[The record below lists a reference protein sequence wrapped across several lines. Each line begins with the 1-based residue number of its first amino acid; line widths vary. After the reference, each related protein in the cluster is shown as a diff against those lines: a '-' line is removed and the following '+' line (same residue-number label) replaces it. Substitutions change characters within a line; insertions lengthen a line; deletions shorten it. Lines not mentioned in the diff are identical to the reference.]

1 MTEKRPYESYLTN
14 TPEAKERQ
22 VEGGIKG
29 SEQSAK
35 KRSIETEKE
44 AEYNP
49 FGRKYKY
56 DIIKYLEEQ
65 YYIIETKRP
74 VVLEDWQ
81 KKRIFEPLFSLN
93 EDGLRRFSL
102 AIVGLPKKNA
112 KSTMAS
118 MVANYFL
125 FQDEPYG
132 EIILTANSKE
142 QSSWIIFDKLK
153 KSLQMNSKQLEE
165 VNIYEDVIEVK
176 KTGSTARVIAPNY
189 KTGSGTNPNLVIWDE
204 LWAYEL
210 QSDRKFWDELTT
222 VPTRKNPLSLVVS
235 YAGFDEESL
244 LHELYKK
251 GLDRTDEEMFFIWSH
266 KNLASWVTKKYL
278 NSQRERLRPNTYLR
292 LHENRWTSS
301 ESAFVSPE
309 MWDSCVD
316 LKLRPILPGFKG
328 QLSVGIDIGTKHDS
342 SCVVG
347 VYKAE
352 NKVFLGC
359 HKAWIPSKKNPI
371 DIEETVEVY
380 LRQLHKEYNV
390 DSFTYDPYQ
399 FHRSGIS
406 LAKEGLPMV
415 EFPQTTDRL
424 VLAGENLYSL
434 IKGRNLSVYKDREVR
449 NHILKAVAKE
459 TPRGFRL
466 IKSKQ
471 SDRID
476 LAIALAMSAVKAV
489 GREESTPHFYVRTD
503 SPSKP
508 SHWSDNL
515 PKPKPGERDYENWDE
530 EDDVGGLTKRR
541 RDDGWEPVGDNWE
554 NLTR

>member
-1 MTEKRPYESYLTN
+1 MAKNKKKRSKKSFLVK

-22 VEGGIKG
+22 LAGGIKG
-29 SEQSAK
+29 SEQSSK

-44 AEYNP
+44 VEYDP
-49 FGRKYKY
+49 FGRDYKN
-56 DIIKYLEEQ
+56 DIIRYLEDQ
-65 YYIIETKRP
+65 YYIIETKNP
-74 VVLEDWQ
+74 VVLENWQ
-81 KKRIFEPLFSLN
+81 KIRIFEPLFRLN
-93 EDGLRRFSL
+93 DEGLRRYSL
-102 AIVGLPKKNA
+102 AVIGLPKKNS

-132 EIILTANSKE
+132 EIILTANSRE

-153 KSLQMNSKQLEE
+153 KSLQMNQKQLEE
-165 VNIYEDVIEVK
+165 VNIFEDVIEVK
-176 KTGSTARVIAPNY
+176 KTGTIARVIAPNY

-204 LWAYEL
+204 LWAMEL
-210 QSDRKFWDELTT
+210 DRDRKFWDELTT
-222 VPTRKNPLSLVVS
+222 VPTRKNPLSLIVS
-235 YAGFDEESL
+235 YAGFDEDSL
-244 LHELYKK
+244 LYELYKK
-251 GLDRTDEEMFFIWSH
+251 GLAKADEEMFFIWSH
-266 KNLASWVTKKYL
+266 RNLASWVTKKYL
-278 NSQRERLRPNTYLR
+278 SGQRERLRPNAYLR

-309 MWDSCVD
+309 MWDACVD
-316 LKLRPILPGFKG
+316 DNLRPILPGFKG
-328 QLSVGIDIGTKHDS
+328 TLSVGIDIGVKHDS

-347 VYKAE
+347 VYREADRII
-352 NKVFLGC
+352 LAC
-359 HKAWIPSKKNPI
+359 HKVWIPSKDNPI

-380 LRQLHKEYNV
+380 LRELHKNYNV

-406 LAKEGLPMV
+406 LAREGLPMV

-434 IKGRNLSVYKDREVR
+434 IKGRNLSAYKDQEVR
-449 NHILKAVAKE
+449 NHILKAIAKE

-466 IKSKQ
+466 VKSKQ

-489 GREESTPHFYVRTD
+489 GIEE
-503 SPSKP
+503 
-508 SHWSDNL
+508 
-515 PKPKPGERDYENWDE
+515 
-530 EDDVGGLTKRR
+530 
-541 RDDGWEPVGDNWE
+541 EPVMTEQDWKDMKDMNERLSRMPGIRRPSSYEPEDAPEYLFNDW
-554 NLTR
+554 

>member
-1 MTEKRPYESYLTN
+1 MAKNTKKRSKKSFLVK
-14 TPEAKERQ
+14 TPEAKARQ
-22 VEGGIKG
+22 VEGARKG
-29 SEQSAK
+29 GEQSAK

-44 AEYNP
+44 AENDP
-49 FGRKYKY
+49 FGRDYKN
-56 DIIKYLEEQ
+56 DIIKYLEDH
-65 YYIIETKRP
+65 YYIIETKSP
-74 VVLEDWQ
+74 VVLENWQ
-81 KKRIFEPLFSLN
+81 KTRIFEPLFRLN
-93 EDGLRRFSL
+93 DEGLRRYSL
-102 AIVGLPKKNA
+102 AVIGLPKKNS

-142 QSSWIIFDKLK
+142 QSSWIIFDKLR
-153 KSLQMNSKQLEE
+153 KSLQMNQKQLEE

-176 KTGSTARVIAPNY
+176 KTGTIARVIAPNY

-204 LWAYEL
+204 LWAMEL
-210 QSDRKFWDELTT
+210 DRDRKFWDELTT

-235 YAGFDEESL
+235 YAGFDEDSL
-244 LHELYKK
+244 LYELYKR
-251 GLDRTDEEMFFIWSH
+251 GLAKIDEEMFFIWSH
-266 KNLASWVTKKYL
+266 RNLASWVTKKYL
-278 NSQRERLRPNTYLR
+278 SGQRERLRPNAYLR

-309 MWDSCVD
+309 MWDACVD
-316 LKLRPILPGFKG
+316 NNLRPILPGFKG
-328 QLSVGIDIGTKHDS
+328 ILSVGIDIGVSHDS
-342 SCVVG
+342 SSVVG
-347 VYKAE
+347 VYRKGDQVILA
-352 NKVFLGC
+352 C
-359 HKAWIPSKKNPI
+359 HKCWIPSKDNPI

-380 LRQLHKEYNV
+380 LRELHKNYNV

-406 LAKEGLPMV
+406 LAREGLPMV

-434 IKGRNLSVYKDREVR
+434 IKGRNLSAYKDQEVR
-449 NHILKAVAKE
+449 NHILKAIAKE

-466 IKSKQ
+466 VKSKQ

-489 GREESTPHFYVRTD
+489 GIEE
-503 SPSKP
+503 
-508 SHWSDNL
+508 
-515 PKPKPGERDYENWDE
+515 
-530 EDDVGGLTKRR
+530 
-541 RDDGWEPVGDNWE
+541 EPVMTEQDWKDMKDMNERLSRMPGIRRPSSYEPEDAPEYLFNDW
-554 NLTR
+554 